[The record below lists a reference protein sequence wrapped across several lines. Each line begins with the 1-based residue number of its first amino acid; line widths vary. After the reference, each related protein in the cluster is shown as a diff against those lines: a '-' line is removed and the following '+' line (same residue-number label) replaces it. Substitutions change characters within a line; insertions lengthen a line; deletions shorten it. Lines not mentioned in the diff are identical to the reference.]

1 MLSEKEKKMFFGV
14 CTVLI
19 ICTISLIIWG
29 NHAKIEQAKLIRPN
43 DRYIEKLDDNLSI
56 EGDIAYVDLWGRKTY
71 EAIVYANFKG
81 EKIKLYRVSNTL
93 NDNNSYDKAEVSGST
108 EIDGIKVYFIEQKFR
123 YNLLHL
129 SNEITLEV
137 PLMVLDDGTIL
148 GGDNFYNLYGEDK
161 YKEIKLK
168 VAKYCVNNIENKI
181 LLDNSREYLKNMN
194 QEVEL

>member
-1 MLSEKEKKMFFGV
+1 MLSQKEKKLFFGV
-14 CTVLI
+14 CAFLI

-29 NHAKIEQAKLIRPN
+29 NHAKVEQAKLIRPN
-43 DRYIEKLDDNLSI
+43 DRYVEKLDSNLSI

-81 EKIKLYRVSNTL
+81 EKIKLYRVSNTV

-168 VAKYCVNNIENKI
+168 VAKYCVNNIDNKI
-181 LLDNSREYLKNMN
+181 LVDNSNEYLKSMN
-194 QEVEL
+194 QEV

>member
-1 MLSEKEKKMFFGV
+1 MLSQKEKNIFFGV
-14 CTVLI
+14 CVFLI

-29 NHAKIEQAKLIRPN
+29 NSAKIEQAKLIRPN
-43 DRYIEKLDDNLSI
+43 DKYVEKLDNNLSI
-56 EGDIAYVDLWGRKTY
+56 EGDIAYVDLWSRKTY

-123 YNLLHL
+123 YNLLHV

-168 VAKYCVNNIENKI
+168 VAKYCVNNIDNKI
-181 LLDNSREYLKNMN
+181 LVDNSSEYLKA
-194 QEVEL
+194 

>member
-1 MLSEKEKKMFFGV
+1 MFFVV
-14 CTVLI
+14 CAVLI
-19 ICTISLIIWG
+19 ICTIFIMVWG
-29 NHAKIEQAKLIRPN
+29 NHARTSQERLIRPN
-43 DRYIEKLDDNLSI
+43 DRYVEKLDNNLSI
-56 EGDIAYVDLWGRKTY
+56 EGDIVYADLWSRKTY
-71 EAIVYANFKG
+71 DSIVYANFKG
-81 EKIKLYRVSNTL
+81 EKIKLYSVSNTVD
-93 NDNNSYDKAEVSGST
+93 DNNSYSKAKVSSST

-168 VAKYCVNNIENKI
+168 VAKYCINNIENKA
-181 LLDNSREYLKNMN
+181 LLDDLKEYLEIMN
-194 QEVEL
+194 QEV